1 MLFLGTEDSPQ
12 TFKIHKAHL
21 ESKSKLFKNVVN
33 FKEGQEGVYRFHDIS
48 EITLARFIEWAYT
61 GNYPEKDRNVNLE
74 SASAMKKLGD
84 AAGTTADSS
93 PLSCNMKMYIFGH
106 IYGIL
111 PLQALAFDRVTAYLT
126 KMRRPRSEKLK
137 LEVIAAM
144 EMCFK
149 EILPNDRLL
158 KWLGH
163 YASYCLSDLKKMP
176 EFQKL
181 LEGAPSLSLTMLK
194 YMKPAKNAPWP

>member
-1 MLFLGTEDSPQ
+1 
-12 TFKIHKAHL
+12 
-21 ESKSKLFKNVVN
+21 
-33 FKEGQEGVYRFHDIS
+33 
-48 EITLARFIEWAYT
+48 
-61 GNYPEKDRNVNLE
+61 
-74 SASAMKKLGD
+74 MKKLGD

-194 YMKPAKNAPWP
+194 YMNEASKKCALALSSTSTSVSSSVKHLPVPVSYGYPPAS